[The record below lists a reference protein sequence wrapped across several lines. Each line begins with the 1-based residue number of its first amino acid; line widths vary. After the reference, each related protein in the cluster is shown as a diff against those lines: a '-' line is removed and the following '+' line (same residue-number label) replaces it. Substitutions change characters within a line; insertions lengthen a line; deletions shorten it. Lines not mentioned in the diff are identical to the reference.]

1 VGYQISPILWDK
13 ISRGLSAGRVQSV
26 TLRLI
31 CEREHEILAFDS
43 EEYWTITALLEGE
56 VKPQFEAR
64 LWGKAGKKVKIVNQE
79 QASALVT
86 VLEQASY
93 QIEKVEKK
101 KRTRSPAPP
110 FITSTLQQEAA
121 RKLRYTAQRTMAI
134 AQRLYEGVE
143 LGKEGAVGLITY
155 MRTDSPRLAKEAVTA
170 ARTWI
175 RDNLGTEYVP
185 KKAPVYRSRKGTQ
198 DAHEAIRPT
207 SVTRTPEQMAASL
220 KKDELALYELIWK
233 RFVASQMSPA
243 QLDQTIMH
251 IAAGELMLRASGT
264 VLRFPG
270 FMQIYIEGSDNGEG
284 GLEEESKLPDLEEG
298 KSLKLVKVEP
308 KQHFTQ
314 PPPRF
319 TEASLIRELEEKGI
333 GRPSTYASIMQ
344 VIQKKEYTIKE
355 KRRFKPTELGMLVN
369 DLLVANFP
377 EVLNVAFTA
386 QMEAKLDQVETGNQ
400 GWLQVIED
408 FYQQFHQAVERAQT
422 EMIDVKREGLP
433 TELDCEKCGKK
444 MHIRW
449 GKNGLFLSCSGY
461 PTCKNS
467 KNFARDSKGKIQA
480 AAEGDVRGTCELCS
494 RDMVAKN
501 GRFGPFLACT
511 GYPECKNTRSLQNE
525 KGEEKEKTVQYT
537 DEACDKCDGRFV
549 IRKSRQGISF
559 LACEN
564 YPRCRNTRPIGTGVA
579 CPQTECDGELAERA
593 SKRGKRF
600 YGCTRY
606 PKCRFISWSRP
617 VDKGCPTC
625 GNAYLVVRSSKG
637 EEYLAC
643 PEKTCGYKENP
654 STND

>member
-1 VGYQISPILWDK
+1 
-13 ISRGLSAGRVQSV
+13 
-26 TLRLI
+26 
-31 CEREHEILAFDS
+31 
-43 EEYWTITALLEGE
+43 
-56 VKPQFEAR
+56 
-64 LWGKAGKKVKIVNQE
+64 
-79 QASALVT
+79 LVT

-155 MRTDSPRLAKEAVTA
+155 MRTDSTRLAKEAVTA

-284 GLEEESKLPDLEEG
+284 GLEEGSKLPDLEEG

-537 DEACDKCDGRFV
+537 DEVCDKCDGRFV

-625 GNAYLVVRSSKG
+625 GNAYLVTRSSKG

-643 PEKTCGYKENP
+643 PEKTCGY
-654 STND
+654 NDVIVTLVRFML

>member
-1 VGYQISPILWDK
+1 
-13 ISRGLSAGRVQSV
+13 
-26 TLRLI
+26 
-31 CEREHEILAFDS
+31 
-43 EEYWTITALLEGE
+43 
-56 VKPQFEAR
+56 
-64 LWGKAGKKVKIVNQE
+64 
-79 QASALVT
+79 LVT

-93 QIEKVEKK
+93 QVEKVEKK
-101 KRTRSPAPP
+101 KRSRSPAPP

-155 MRTDSPRLAKEAVTA
+155 MRTDSTRLAKEAVTA

-537 DEACDKCDGRFV
+537 DEVCDKCDGRFV

>member
-1 VGYQISPILWDK
+1 
-13 ISRGLSAGRVQSV
+13 
-26 TLRLI
+26 
-31 CEREHEILAFDS
+31 
-43 EEYWTITALLEGE
+43 
-56 VKPQFEAR
+56 
-64 LWGKAGKKVKIVNQE
+64 
-79 QASALVT
+79 
-86 VLEQASY
+86 
-93 QIEKVEKK
+93 
-101 KRTRSPAPP
+101 
-110 FITSTLQQEAA
+110 
-121 RKLRYTAQRTMAI
+121 
-134 AQRLYEGVE
+134 
-143 LGKEGAVGLITY
+143 
-155 MRTDSPRLAKEAVTA
+155 
-170 ARTWI
+170 
-175 RDNLGTEYVP
+175 
-185 KKAPVYRSRKGTQ
+185 
-198 DAHEAIRPT
+198 
-207 SVTRTPEQMAASL
+207 
-220 KKDELALYELIWK
+220 
-233 RFVASQMSPA
+233 
-243 QLDQTIMH
+243 
-251 IAAGELMLRASGT
+251 MLRASGT

-270 FMQIYIEGSDNGEG
+270 FMQIYIEGSDNGDG
-284 GLEEESKLPDLEEG
+284 GLEEGSKLPDLEEG

-377 EVLNVAFTA
+377 EVLNVTFTA

-408 FYQQFHQAVERAQT
+408 FYRQFHQAVERAQT

-537 DEACDKCDGRFV
+537 DEVCDKCDGRFV

-559 LACEN
+559 LACEK
-564 YPRCRNTRPIGTGVA
+564 YPSCRNTRPIGTGVA

-625 GNAYLVVRSSKG
+625 GNAYLVTRSSKG

>member
-1 VGYQISPILWDK
+1 
-13 ISRGLSAGRVQSV
+13 
-26 TLRLI
+26 
-31 CEREHEILAFDS
+31 
-43 EEYWTITALLEGE
+43 
-56 VKPQFEAR
+56 
-64 LWGKAGKKVKIVNQE
+64 
-79 QASALVT
+79 
-86 VLEQASY
+86 
-93 QIEKVEKK
+93 
-101 KRTRSPAPP
+101 
-110 FITSTLQQEAA
+110 
-121 RKLRYTAQRTMAI
+121 MAI

-155 MRTDSPRLAKEAVTA
+155 MRTDSTRLAKEAVTA

-284 GLEEESKLPDLEEG
+284 GLEEGSKLPDLEEG

-537 DEACDKCDGRFV
+537 DEVCDKCDGRFV

-625 GNAYLVVRSSKG
+625 GNAYLVTRSSKG
-637 EEYLAC
+637 VEYLAC
-643 PEKTCGYKENP
+643 PEKTCGYKEDP